1 MKFFTMPSFLV
12 MSGHHSAGDSICQL
26 TRLCCKLDSARSNH
40 HNTFMDPYHTPEG
53 HRSGFVALA
62 GKPNV
67 GKSTLINQAL
77 KQPIA
82 AVSARPQMTRK
93 TQLGILTLPM
103 AQLIFVDTPGLHQPQ
118 HKLGQQLNEEALEG
132 LENAD
137 TILILFDL
145 ETPPST
151 EDDQVAD
158 HIRQLKDSKPLLIAL
173 NKIDRVPADRLAD
186 RSSAYHRLLPDIPA
200 MGISA
205 LNGDSVEELIQ
216 MLIELVPEGPRLYP
230 EDALTLTYERDIA
243 ADLIRA
249 AALEYLRDE
258 VPHAVAIRIDTFKE
272 RDEHGAYIEAT
283 LFVERDSQKGIVIG
297 KGGAMMKRIGT
308 HARKAI
314 EQVLDRKSY
323 LELRVKVLPNWR
335 NDPHALQQFGFQATT
350 NESSTPTKGKR

>member
-1 MKFFTMPSFLV
+1 M
-12 MSGHHSAGDSICQL
+12 D
-26 TRLCCKLDSARSNH
+26 
-40 HNTFMDPYHTPEG
+40 TFHVPEG

-67 GKSTLINQAL
+67 GKSTLINQIL

-93 TQLGILTLPM
+93 TQLGILTLPL
-103 AQLIFVDTPGLHQPQ
+103 AQLIFVDTPGLHRPQ
-118 HKLGQQLNEEALEG
+118 HKLGQQLNMEALEG
-132 LENAD
+132 LGNAD
-137 TILILFDL
+137 AILVLFDL
-145 ETPPST
+145 EGPPSA
-151 EDDQVAD
+151 EDDQVAEY
-158 HIRQLKDSKPLLIAL
+158 IREIKDTKPLLIAL
-173 NKIDRVPADRLAD
+173 NKIDRVPADRLTERAG
-186 RSSAYHRLLPDIPA
+186 AYHSLLPDIPT

-205 LNGDSVEELIQ
+205 LNGDGVEELIQ
-216 MLIELVPEGPRLYP
+216 TLVELVPEGPRLFP
-230 EDALTLTYERDIA
+230 EDALTLTFERDIA

-258 VPHAVAIRIDTFKE
+258 VPHAVAIRIDAFKE

-297 KGGAMMKRIGT
+297 KGGAMLKRIGT

-314 EQVLDRKSY
+314 EHVLDRKTY

-335 NDPHALQQFGFQATT
+335 NDPHALQQFGFQATPD
-350 NESSTPTKGKR
+350 ESDASRKGKR